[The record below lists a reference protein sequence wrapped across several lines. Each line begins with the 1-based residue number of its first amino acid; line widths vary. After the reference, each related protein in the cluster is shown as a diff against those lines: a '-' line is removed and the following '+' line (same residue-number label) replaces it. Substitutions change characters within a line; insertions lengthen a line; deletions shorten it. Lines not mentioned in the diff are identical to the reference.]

1 MKLQIALDTDK
12 KKALNLCKK
21 TKDFIDIIELG
32 TPLIKKYGLNTVKE
46 FKEFK
51 KIIFADL
58 KTMDTGFLEAEL
70 AFKAGADISSVCGC
84 ASDMTIKG
92 AIQAARK
99 YKKEIL
105 VDLISV
111 SQKSFKKRAKE
122 ILKFK
127 PSYVCVHTGI
137 DEQNQGKKPF
147 QNLKKISKLLRKS
160 KIKIAVAGGL
170 NFFNIKNAM
179 KFSPDIIIVGSAIT
193 SSKNPEKIAKKLN
206 ELIQC
211 KK

>member
-12 KKALNLCKK
+12 KKAITLCKK
-21 TKDFIDIIELG
+21 TKDFIDMIELG
-32 TPLIKKYGLNTVKE
+32 TPLIKKHGLGIVKE
-46 FKEFK
+46 FKKFR

-58 KTMDTGFLEAEL
+58 KTMDTGFFEAEL

-84 ASDMTIKG
+84 ASDATIKG
-92 AIQAARK
+92 AIQAAKK

-105 VDLISV
+105 VDLISIPP
-111 SQKSFKKRAKE
+111 KNFKKRAKE

-127 PSYVCVHTGI
+127 PSYICVHTGI

-147 QNLKKISKLLRKS
+147 DNLKKISKLS
-160 KIKIAVAGGL
+160 KKFKTKIAVAGGL
-170 NFFNIKNAM
+170 NSSSIEKAI

-193 SSKNPEKIAKKLN
+193 ASKSPEKTAEKLN
-206 ELIQC
+206 KLIQC

>member
-32 TPLIKKYGLNTVKE
+32 TPLIKKEGLGIIKE
-46 FKEFK
+46 FKKFR

-58 KTMDTGFLEAEL
+58 KTMDTGFFEAEL

-84 ASDMTIKG
+84 ASDETIKG

-111 SQKSFKKRAKE
+111 PQKSFKKRVKE

-127 PSYVCVHTGI
+127 PSYICVHTGI
-137 DEQNQGKKPF
+137 DEQRRGKKPF
-147 QNLKKISKLLRKS
+147 YNLKKISRLLKKS
-160 KIKIAVAGGL
+160 KTKIAVAGGL
-170 NFFNIKNAM
+170 NSYSIKKAI
-179 KFSPDIIIVGSAIT
+179 KFSPETIVVGSAIT
-193 SSKNPEKIAKKLN
+193 SSKNPEAVSKKIKAIIK
-206 ELIQC
+206 
-211 KK
+211 